1 MMSPTVHD
9 VPDTV
14 KDATMTDLGRVLIL
28 AGGLSPER
36 EVSLH
41 SGGRLRDALTRIGV
55 DADLADVDAATLPA
69 LAADP
74 PDVVFPVLHG
84 TSGED
89 GTIREVLDLYDLP
102 YVGAAPPACRVAFDK
117 ATAKAAVTAAGVATP
132 AAVTLPRAAFHDLG
146 AAALIERIVAR
157 LGLPVV
163 VKPRAG
169 GSAFGVSRVDD
180 ASGLAEALMA
190 CFGYHDSALIERAV
204 SGVEIAVGVID
215 FGDSDSDSTGPVA
228 LPAVEIEP
236 AAGVYDYAARY
247 TAGAT
252 AFFTP
257 ARLDDAVLRA
267 AAETAITAHRVLG
280 LRDLSRTDMI
290 VDAAGNVQFLEV
302 NVAPG
307 MTDTSTWPMGLH
319 AAGLDFA
326 VVCRDLAARATNRAR
341 PGPR

>member
-1 MMSPTVHD
+1 

-41 SGGRLRDALTRIGV
+41 SGGKLRDALTRIGV
-55 DADLADVDAATLPA
+55 EADLADVDAATLPA

-102 YVGAAPPACRVAFDK
+102 YVGALPPACRVAFDK
-117 ATAKAAVTAAGVATP
+117 ATAKAAVKAAGVATP
-132 AAVTLPRAAFHDLG
+132 EAVTLPREAFHDLG

-169 GSAFGVSRVDD
+169 GSAFGVTRVEE
-180 ASGLAEALMA
+180 AGGLAEALMS
-190 CFGYHDSALIERAV
+190 CFGYHDSALIEQAV
-204 SGVEIAVGVID
+204 AGVEIAVGVLD
-215 FGDSDSDSTGPVA
+215 TGEGPVA

-236 AAGVYDYAARY
+236 RAGVYDYAARY

-252 AFFTP
+252 SFFTP
-257 ARLDDAVLRA
+257 ARLSEEILRA
-267 AAETAITAHRVLG
+267 AAEAAVTAHRVLG
-280 LRDLSRTDMI
+280 LRDLSRTDLI
-290 VDAAGNVQFLEV
+290 VDGDGVAQFLEV

-326 VVCRDLAARATNRAR
+326 VVCRDLAAHASGRRGAAR
-341 PGPR
+341 G

>member
-1 MMSPTVHD
+1 
-9 VPDTV
+9 V
-14 KDATMTDLGRVLIL
+14 KDTTMTDLGRVLIL

-36 EVSLH
+36 EVSLR

-55 DADLADVDAATLPA
+55 EADLADVDAATLPA

-117 ATAKAAVTAAGVATP
+117 ATAKAAVAAAGVTTP
-132 AAVTLPRAAFHDLG
+132 AAVTLPREAFHDLG

-204 SGVEIAVGVID
+204 SGVEITVGVID
-215 FGDSDSDSTGPVA
+215 LSDSDGGDSGGPVA

-257 ARLDDAVLRA
+257 ARLDDTVLRV
-267 AAETAITAHRVLG
+267 AAETAVTAHRVLG

-290 VDAAGNVQFLEV
+290 VDATGAVQFLEV

-307 MTDTSTWPMGLH
+307 LTDTSTWPMGLH

-326 VVCRDLAARATNRAR
+326 VVCRDLAARARDRSGT
-341 PGPR
+341 PRG

>member
-1 MMSPTVHD
+1 
-9 VPDTV
+9 
-14 KDATMTDLGRVLIL
+14 MTDLGRVLIL

-41 SGGRLRDALTRIGV
+41 SGRRLRDALTRIGV

-117 ATAKAAVTAAGVATP
+117 ATAKAAVAAAGVATP

-204 SGVEIAVGVID
+204 NGVEIAVGVID
-215 FGDSDSDSTGPVA
+215 LGDGDLGDSDFGNSDFGGSGDGVGPVA

-236 AAGVYDYAARY
+236 ATGVYDYAARY

-267 AAETAITAHRVLG
+267 AAETAVTAHRVLG

-326 VVCRDLAARATNRAR
+326 LVCRDLAARATNRTR
-341 PGPR
+341 PRPAL

>member
-1 MMSPTVHD
+1 
-9 VPDTV
+9 
-14 KDATMTDLGRVLIL
+14 MTDLGRVLIL

-36 EVSLH
+36 EVSLR

-55 DADLADVDAATLPA
+55 EAELADVDAATLPA

-117 ATAKAAVTAAGVATP
+117 ATAKAAVAAAGVATP
-132 AAVTLPRAAFHDLG
+132 AAVTLPREAFHDLG

-204 SGVEIAVGVID
+204 SGVEITIGVVD
-215 FGDSDSDSTGPVA
+215 TGDGPVA

-236 AAGVYDYAARY
+236 AGGVYDYAARY

-257 ARLDDAVLRA
+257 ARLDDAVLCA

-280 LRDLSRTDMI
+280 LRDLSRTDLI
-290 VDAAGNVQFLEV
+290 VDAAGTAQFLEV

-307 MTDTSTWPMGLH
+307 LTGTSTWPMGLH
-319 AAGLDFA
+319 AAGLDLA
-326 VVCRDLAARATNRAR
+326 VICRDLAARARTRR
-341 PGPR
+341 GTPHG

>member
-1 MMSPTVHD
+1 
-9 VPDTV
+9 
-14 KDATMTDLGRVLIL
+14 MTDLGRVLIL

-41 SGGRLRDALTRIGV
+41 SGSRLRDALTLIGV

-117 ATAKAAVTAAGVATP
+117 ATAKAAVAAAGVATP
-132 AAVTLPRAAFHDLG
+132 AAVTLPREAFHDLG

-180 ASGLAEALMA
+180 ASGLAQALMA

-215 FGDSDSDSTGPVA
+215 LGDSDDHGGAGRPIA

-257 ARLDDAVLRA
+257 ARLDDAVLHA
-267 AAETAITAHRVLG
+267 AAETAVTAHRVLG

-341 PGPR
+341 PGPAL

>member
-1 MMSPTVHD
+1 
-9 VPDTV
+9 
-14 KDATMTDLGRVLIL
+14 MTDLGRVLIL

-41 SGGRLRDALTRIGV
+41 SGGKLRDALARIGV
-55 DADLADVDAATLPA
+55 EAELADVDAATLPA

-102 YVGAAPPACRVAFDK
+102 YVGALPPACRVAFDK
-117 ATAKAAVTAAGVATP
+117 ATAKAAVAAAGVATP
-132 AAVTLPRAAFHDLG
+132 AAVTLPREAFHDLG

-169 GSAFGVSRVDD
+169 GSAFGVTRVED
-180 ASGLAEALMA
+180 AGELAEALMS
-190 CFGYHDSALIERAV
+190 CFGYHDSALIEQAV
-204 SGVEIAVGVID
+204 AGVEIAIGVVD
-215 FGDSDSDSTGPVA
+215 TGEGPVA

-236 AAGVYDYAARY
+236 RAGVYDYAARY

-252 AFFTP
+252 SFFTP
-257 ARLDDAVLRA
+257 ARLSEEILRA
-267 AAETAITAHRVLG
+267 AAETALTAHRVLG
-280 LRDLSRTDMI
+280 LRDLSRTDLI
-290 VDAAGNVQFLEV
+290 VDGNGVAQFLEV

-326 VVCRDLAARATNRAR
+326 VVCRDLAAHAYDRRDAAR
-341 PGPR
+341 G